1 MAIPEAVMVKLAIM
15 GADIASDII
24 MDIVAEKR
32 NAGEATITVAELE
45 LMALK
50 YKRIKDE
57 ETQKIRDRIQAA
69 EGGDPV
75 G

>member
-1 MAIPEAVMVKLAIM
+1 MAIPEAVMGKLIIM

-45 LMALK
+45 LMAIN
-50 YKRIKDE
+50 YKQIKDD

-69 EGGDPV
+69 ESSG
-75 G
+75 